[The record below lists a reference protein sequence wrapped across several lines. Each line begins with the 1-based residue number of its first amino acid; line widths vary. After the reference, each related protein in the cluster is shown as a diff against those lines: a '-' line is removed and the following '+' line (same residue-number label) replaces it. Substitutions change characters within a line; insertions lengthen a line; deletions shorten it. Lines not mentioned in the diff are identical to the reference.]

1 MKAMIEVYD
10 HLMKMSDDRVVMS
23 TDAEVIDAYQELSD
37 VLHDR
42 MVVGEAL
49 TDEQCEMLRHYEDV
63 LRAIGG
69 EPDDIDGALINYRE
83 MVKDVLETIK
93 ESFLAESEEPKADIC
108 NVIRN
113 TAMVCWD
120 RKVFSLDAEVIDLY
134 DELEGALAELMGYV
148 AQIGDKRIALA
159 QKLCDG
165 INALGGEPNVDD
177 TEALNDYINEL
188 KKLVKMYKEDD
199 SPYHWHR

>member
-1 MKAMIEVYD
+1 MTMLEVYD
-10 HLMKMSDDRVVMS
+10 HLMKMCDDRVVMS

-42 MVVGEAL
+42 MCCGDAL
-49 TDEQCEMLRHYEDV
+49 TEEQCEMLRHYEEV

-83 MVKDVLETIK
+83 MVKDVMETIK
-93 ESFLAESEEPKADIC
+93 DSMEESKADIC
-108 NVIRN
+108 NVIRT
-113 TAMVCWD
+113 TAMVCWE

-134 DELEGALAELMGYV
+134 DELEDDLAELMGYV
-148 AQIGDKRIALA
+148 AQIGDKRIELA
-159 QKLCDG
+159 QKMCDG
-165 INALGGEPNVDD
+165 INALGGEPDVDD
-177 TEALNDYINEL
+177 TEALNEYINEL
-188 KKLVKMYKEDD
+188 KKLAIMYKEDD